1 MNELSTEFYFVAVV
15 ATTILS
21 AARLARLAVIDK
33 FPPVKAVRT
42 WYENK
47 TDGSDWQW
55 LALCVFCF
63 APWATLLVGAWGWLA
78 GVYGNSPMIEGNP
91 SALIWWA
98 FNGWLAMSYLAAS
111 YVARDGAVGE
121 DD

>member
-1 MNELSTEFYFVAVV
+1 MSPEFYWIAVV

-21 AARLARLAVIDK
+21 GARLSRLAVIDK
-33 FPPVKAVRT
+33 FPPVKAARD
-42 WYENK
+42 WYEAR

-55 LALCVFCF
+55 LTMCAFCI
-63 APWATLLVGAWGWLA
+63 APWVLIFVLSSGLMAEVYSTSTDRGYDNLGFTAWWL
-78 GVYGNSPMIEGNP
+78 
-91 SALIWWA
+91 
-98 FNGWLAMSYLAAS
+98 FHGWLAMSYLAAS

>member
-1 MNELSTEFYFVAVV
+1 MSVEFYWVAVV

-33 FPPVKAVRT
+33 FPPVKKVRT

-47 TDGSDWQW
+47 TDGSDWQF
-55 LALCVFCF
+55 LTLCAFCM
-63 APWATLLVGAWGWLA
+63 APWVTLFVFGTGYWA
-78 GVYGNSPMIEGNP
+78 GVYTTILQSDDGYGAM
-91 SALIWWA
+91 AWWL
-98 FNGWLAMSYLAAS
+98 FNGWLAMSYLSAS

>member
-1 MNELSTEFYFVAVV
+1 MNLEFYWVAVV

-21 AARLARLAVIDK
+21 AARLSRLAVIDK
-33 FPPVKAVRT
+33 FPPVKAVRE
-42 WYENK
+42 WYESR

-55 LALCVFCF
+55 LTMCAFCM
-63 APWATLLVGAWGWLA
+63 APWVTLLVLGTGLLA
-78 GVYGNSPMIEGNP
+78 DVYGSGYDKPENP
-91 SALIWWA
+91 YAFLAWWL
-98 FNGWLAMSYLAAS
+98 FNGWLAMSYLAAT

>member
-1 MNELSTEFYFVAVV
+1 MSLEFYWIAVV

-21 AARLARLAVIDK
+21 AARLSRLAVIDK
-33 FPPVKAVRT
+33 FPPVKFLRDR
-42 WYENK
+42 YEAK

-55 LALCVFCF
+55 LTICAFCM
-63 APWATLLVGAWGWLA
+63 APWMMLFTFGTGLLAH
-78 GVYGNSPMIEGNP
+78 VYGHPPNNYDTGY
-91 SALIWWA
+91 LIWWL

-111 YVARDGAVGE
+111 YVARDGAVDE

>member
-1 MNELSTEFYFVAVV
+1 MSPEFYWIAVV

-33 FPPVKAVRT
+33 FPPVKRVRE
-42 WYENK
+42 WYETK

-55 LALCVFCF
+55 LTMCAFCM
-63 APWATLLVGAWGWLA
+63 APWVMIFVLGTGLSA
-78 GVYGNSPMIEGNP
+78 GVYGPSPDTFGLDN
-91 SALIWWA
+91 LDFTIWWL

>member
-1 MNELSTEFYFVAVV
+1 MNPEFYWIAVV

-33 FPPVKAVRT
+33 FPPVKRIRE
-42 WYENK
+42 WYEAK
-47 TDGSDWQW
+47 TDGSDWQ
-55 LALCVFCF
+55 LLTMCAFCF
-63 APWATLLVGAWGWLA
+63 APWLTLLVLATGLLA
-78 GVYGNSPMIEGNP
+78 GVYDSTP
-91 SALIWWA
+91 SGYGDTPFVAWWI